1 MRIAVLGAGIG
12 GLASAYLL
20 KKNGFTNFSLF
31 EQADHV
37 GGMARSFLWHG
48 FDCDIAP
55 HRLYTNNEIIRDEML
70 GLVPMHRVRRRS
82 QILIQGKWIQ
92 DPVNAVEMVLK
103 FLPVRSGAIVW
114 HYLFRPKHPEDSF
127 EALVL
132 NQFGKG
138 LNEMFFKAYSEKLF
152 GIPADRISPVWGR
165 NKIRVAGVKD
175 MLRKNTK
182 LYFDHFYY
190 PSEHGYGAISER
202 LYRDVQA
209 ETRLKTRLTAIR
221 PDASAGGYRCS
232 FESNGGTVE
241 EHFDAVISSLPVTYL
256 AGLLGFRL
264 NLAYRP
270 AKIAFLLI
278 GKNRVTRNNWFYFA
292 DRDDI
297 INRCAEF
304 KNFALA
310 PMPEDRT
317 VLCCEV
323 TRTEAFSL
331 DAVVATLARRG
342 LIQPDEVLDTKV
354 IDLDQAYP
362 IYDLNYENETK
373 RIAEFARQ
381 FPHIH
386 QIGRNAQFVHKDVD
400 EIFDGAKT
408 LTQKILADYGVGAS

>member
-37 GGMARSFLWHG
+37 GGMARSFWWHG

-138 LNEMFFKAYSEKLF
+138 LNDMFFKAYSEKLF

-209 ETRLKTRLTAIR
+209 ETRL
-221 PDASAGGYRCS
+221 
-232 FESNGGTVE
+232 
-241 EHFDAVISSLPVTYL
+241 
-256 AGLLGFRL
+256 
-264 NLAYRP
+264 
-270 AKIAFLLI
+270 
-278 GKNRVTRNNWFYFA
+278 
-292 DRDDI
+292 
-297 INRCAEF
+297 
-304 KNFALA
+304 
-310 PMPEDRT
+310 
-317 VLCCEV
+317 
-323 TRTEAFSL
+323 
-331 DAVVATLARRG
+331 
-342 LIQPDEVLDTKV
+342 
-354 IDLDQAYP
+354 
-362 IYDLNYENETK
+362 
-373 RIAEFARQ
+373 
-381 FPHIH
+381 
-386 QIGRNAQFVHKDVD
+386 
-400 EIFDGAKT
+400 
-408 LTQKILADYGVGAS
+408 